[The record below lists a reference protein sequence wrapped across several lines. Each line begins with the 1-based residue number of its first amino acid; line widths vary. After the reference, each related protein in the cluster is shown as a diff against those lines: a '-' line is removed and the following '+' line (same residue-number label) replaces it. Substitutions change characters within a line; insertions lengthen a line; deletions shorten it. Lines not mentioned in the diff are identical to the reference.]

1 MVWRLTMKKLLF
13 IVNPVAGKS
22 AYKNNFG
29 EALLTLHNG
38 GFCSTVRFTSDRG
51 DATEIAKNESND
63 YDIVC
68 CLGGDGTLSEVMEGL
83 VQLPKENRPPIGYIP
98 LGTANDVAT
107 TLNLPKNNIM
117 AAVNRIIAGTTI
129 DFDLGTFGENGSF
142 TYVAAFGAFT
152 DVSYETPQQE
162 KQALGHLAYVLEGMM
177 RLPKITSYPVRI
189 EYDGGVIEDEFL
201 FGGVMNSTSV
211 AGLIHLNTDQ
221 IKLDDGMFELALVR
235 NPRSIVEL
243 RQTITALIN
252 RSYNGPSIKLL
263 PTSYAK
269 FTFDRPVA
277 WTRDGE
283 DGGVCR
289 EIEFRNLNKAVQI
302 IV

>member
-1 MVWRLTMKKLLF
+1 MKKLLF
-13 IVNPVAGKS
+13 IVNPMAGKS

-29 EALLTLHNG
+29 EALLNLHKG
-38 GFCSTVRFTSDRG
+38 GYLPTVRFTSARG
-51 DATEIAKNESND
+51 DAMQIAKNESPE

-83 VQLPKENRPPIGYIP
+83 VQLPENERRPIGYIP

-107 TLNLPKNNIM
+107 TLGLPKNNIFH
-117 AAVNRIIAGTTI
+117 AVDRILEGKTI
-129 DFDLGTFGENGSF
+129 DFDVGTFGEGSSF

-177 RLPKITSYPVRI
+177 RLPKISSNFVRI
-189 EYDGGVIEDEFL
+189 EYEGGVIEDEFL
-201 FGGVMNSTSV
+201 FGGLVNSTSV
-211 AGLIHLNTDQ
+211 AGFIHLNSEQ
-221 IKLDDGMFELALVR
+221 IKLDDGLFELILVR
-235 NPRSIVEL
+235 NPKSVSEL
-243 RQTITALIN
+243 RQIVKALMNQNYDTPFFRI
-252 RSYNGPSIKLL
+252 I
-263 PTSYAK
+263 PTPYAK
-269 FTFDRPVA
+269 FIFDKPVA

-283 DGGVCR
+283 EGGTWS